1 MTLSMIITLAVVV
14 LMIVVI
20 ISDKLP
26 FGAPAI
32 LAAALLVLLGQADVA
47 TAFSGFA
54 DKNVIMVMG
63 TMACSAALRKTKLV
77 YDLQRFL
84 SKIASRGGT
93 KTVFLLLLS
102 LMVVKNVVNIHYT
115 LLIIILATIPYNEK
129 LPPSKL
135 LLPALYAPS
144 GWLPSGAVMM
154 IGVIGGL
161 VEGTGMPN
169 TVSVGYYCLAEFL
182 FSMIYLVF
190 ALIMYRV
197 LPNRDISENLIA
209 DGGDGKMP
217 EFVPTLTKLQQ
228 NVVYIGF
235 LALLIIMTF
244 LQKLPG
250 ESGYAAGWVI
260 VGLFLCVGAL
270 NFKEVCQQAFSPVII
285 MMASVIGVAATMNN
299 CGLSGYLGDT
309 LAGVIGTPSQF
320 VLVLIFGLAVSI
332 CSTFTGA
339 SFGSL
344 FIFAPIG
351 ISVCMTMGYNPVP
364 LAYMCVKA
372 AWINYIMPIDGMH
385 AMAMG
390 TGKYKLSE
398 YWAFMIPMWV
408 VQMLWS
414 AFAAVTFFN

>member
-1 MTLSMIITLAVVV
+1 MTLPMIITLAVVV
-14 LMIVVI
+14 LMVVVI

-32 LAAALLVLLGQADVA
+32 LAAALLVVLGQADVA

-54 DKNVIMVMG
+54 DKNVIMVMS

-77 YDLQRFL
+77 YDLQKFL

-93 KTVFLLLLS
+93 MTVFLLLMA
-102 LMVVKNVVNIHYT
+102 LMLVKNVVNIHYT

-161 VEGTGMPN
+161 VEGAVVP
-169 TVSVGYYCLAEFL
+169 VGYYCLAEFI
-182 FSMIYLVF
+182 FSMIYLVYS
-190 ALIMYRV
+190 LIMYRV
-197 LPNRDISENLIA
+197 LPNRDISDNLAA

-217 EFVPTLTKLQQ
+217 EFVPTLSKLQQ

-235 LALLIIMTF
+235 LALLVIMTF

-250 ESGYAAGWVI
+250 ESGYAAGWIV

-270 NFKEVCQQAFSPVII
+270 DFKEVCQQAFSPVII
-285 MMASVIGVAATMNN
+285 MMASVIGVAAAMNN
-299 CGLSGYLGDT
+299 CGLSGYLGET
-309 LAGVIGTPSQF
+309 LASVIGTPNQF
-320 VLVLIFGLAVSI
+320 VLVLIFGMAVSI
-332 CSTFTGA
+332 CATFTGA
-339 SFGSL
+339 SFGSV

-351 ISVCMTMGYNPVP
+351 ISVCAALGYNPVP

-372 AWINYIMPIDGMH
+372 GWINYIMPIDGQH

-390 TGKYKLSE
+390 TGKYKLTE

-408 VQMLWS
+408 VQMLWTT
-414 AFAAVTFFN
+414 FAAVTFFG